1 MPYFSCS
8 KYNNLYTQSNQVPIS
23 SICRRRRLLW
33 LGHVIRE
40 GPVAA
45 SYEALQLTL
54 NIDDIKRP
62 RGRPLKRWID
72 NINDDLKLL
81 NISIKD
87 CFDLAHDKTRWLEL
101 IDRCVNPIIW
111 AICELLLLL
120 LLLNIEITAAI

>member
-1 MPYFSCS
+1 M
-8 KYNNLYTQSNQVPIS
+8 
-23 SICRRRRLLW
+23 
-33 LGHVIRE
+33 RE

-54 NIDDIKRP
+54 NINDIKRP

-87 CFDLAHDKTRWLEL
+87 YFDLAHDKTRWLEL
-101 IDRCVNPIIW
+101 IDRCMNLI
-111 AICELLLLL
+111 
-120 LLLNIEITAAI
+120 